1 MLKRMADEGIIS
13 ELKGRNRL
21 EGESTTWILAEMNMK
36 GLCTVSVD
44 TLIQAF

>member
-1 MLKRMADEGIIS
+1 MVVTIS

-21 EGESTTWILAEMNMK
+21 EGKTITWVLGETNMK
-36 GLCTVSVD
+36 GLCTVSAE